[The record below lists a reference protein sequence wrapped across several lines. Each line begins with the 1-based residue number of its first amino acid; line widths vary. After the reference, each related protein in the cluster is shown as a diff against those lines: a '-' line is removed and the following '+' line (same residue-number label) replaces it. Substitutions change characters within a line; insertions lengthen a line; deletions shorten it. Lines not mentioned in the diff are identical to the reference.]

1 MLILLNLFDILTR
14 SIQKQIENVVTMA
27 QKMK

>member
-1 MLILLNLFDILTR
+1 MLILLNLFDILMR
-14 SIQKQIENVVTMA
+14 SIQKQMQNVVTMA